1 MQIQELLRLADWFKE
16 NVVDEKIPNF
26 YKNLHNKMNQNAN
39 ANNNQPK
46 QPFEQDKENLLN
58 ALETVNLNLLTL
70 EQIGFLEQLEIIEL
84 LGQDGISNI
93 ENVLYENN
101 LDIATAAKKIGE
113 FSNKIANAQ
122 TTLSE
127 IEATLSKSFSIEDDE
142 ELPEDSVLMRVYFQE
157 GAAMNNI
164 NDFKKLGAAWYDI
177 GRGIAI
183 AQNRSPED
191 FNIIGA
197 QKGSV
202 ILEMAVY
209 AGVAT
214 SVSTILLAG
223 LKVADRVLDILKKAE
238 ELKALKLSNKKIEQ
252 EIKKEADKEKEN
264 GIQTILDTAIEKL
277 ELNPEQDGDKVNA
290 LKKSITKLIDF
301 TQKGG
306 AVDFVQPEDEEES
319 EDGENGENGMR
330 EEMMKLKTDVQEIR
344 KLENKIK
351 LLESKVGKE
360 KN

>member
-1 MQIQELLRLADWFKE
+1 MQITELLRLTEWFKTNIVE
-16 NVVDEKIPNF
+16 EEIPNL
-26 YKNLHNKMNQNAN
+26 YKNLFNKMNQNAS
-39 ANNNQPK
+39 NNK
-46 QPFEQDKENLLN
+46 QPFENEKNSLFK
-58 ALETVNLNLLTL
+58 ALKTVNINLLTL
-70 EQIGFLEQLEIIEL
+70 EQIKFLEQLEVLEL
-84 LGQDGISNI
+84 FGDDGISNI
-93 ENVLYENN
+93 ESILYENS
-101 LDIATAAKKIGE
+101 LDIATAAKKVGE
-113 FSNKIANAQ
+113 YN
-122 TTLSE
+122 TTVQNSVNTINELDS
-127 IEATLSKSFSIEDDE
+127 TLGKSFSIEDD

-157 GAAMNNI
+157 GSAMNNI

-223 LKVADRVLDILKKAE
+223 LKVADRVLEILKKAE
-238 ELKALKLSNKKIEQ
+238 EWKALKLGNKKIEQ
-252 EIKKEADKEKEN
+252 EIKKEAEKEKES
-264 GIQTILDTAIEKL
+264 GIQTILDTAVEKL
-277 ELNPEQDGDKVNA
+277 QLNPQQDGDKVNA

-306 AVDFVQPEDEEES
+306 AVDFVQPEDEMEPEE
-319 EDGENGENGMR
+319 EQNGENGMR

-351 LLESKVGKE
+351 LLESKVGK
-360 KN
+360 

>member
-1 MQIQELLRLADWFKE
+1 MQIQELLRLTHWFQE
-16 NVVDEKIPNF
+16 NIVDEKIPNY
-26 YKNLHNKMNQNAN
+26 YKNLHNKMNQNAKS
-39 ANNNQPK
+39 NNNQPK

-58 ALETVNLNLLTL
+58 ALGTINLNSLTL
-70 EQIGFLEQLEIIEL
+70 EQISFLEQLEIIVI
-84 LGQDGISNI
+84 LGQAGISNI

-101 LDIATAAKKIGE
+101 LDIATAAQKIGE
-113 FSNKIANAQ
+113 FSSKIANAQ

-127 IEATLSKSFSIEDDE
+127 IETTLSKSFSLKDDE
-142 ELPEDSVLMRVYFQE
+142 ELPEDSVLMRVYFQD
-157 GAAMNNI
+157 GSAMNNI

-177 GRGIAI
+177 GRGIAM

-202 ILEMAVY
+202 IIEMAVF

-223 LKVADRVLDILKKAE
+223 LKVAERVLEILKKAE
-238 ELKALKLSNKKIEQ
+238 ELKTMKLSNKKIEQ
-252 EIKKEADKEKEN
+252 EIKKEADKEKES
-264 GIQTILDTAIEKL
+264 GIQNILETAIEKIG
-277 ELNPEQDGDKVNA
+277 LNAEQEGDKVAA

-306 AVDFVQPEDEEES
+306 AVDFVQPEDDAEVN
-319 EDGENGENGMR
+319 EDGENGIR
-330 EEMMKLKTDVQEIR
+330 EDMKKLKLDVQEIR
-344 KLENKIK
+344 NLENKIK
-351 LLESKVGKE
+351 LLESKIT
-360 KN
+360 NAR